1 MSIKPNHL
9 GMIMPLLYALIDQY
23 GLSKRKKDE
32 YGSQLMSKYSSPDK
46 QFLHLLLVVWQAH
59 DK

>member
-46 QFLHLLLVVWQAH
+46 QFLHLLLVV
-59 DK
+59 